1 MARTEMVV
9 AVSLLT
15 VPKKAWLLLF
25 AGPSQT
31 HGTANFSS

>member
-25 AGPSQT
+25 AGPVLFLA
-31 HGTANFSS
+31 GIVGA